1 MYNQCNLFSET
12 YMDVSQQ
19 QDGLSE
25 ISSDESGKKLN
36 DKYQTFLIKC
46 IVICVLKAPECSE

>member
-1 MYNQCNLFSET
+1 
-12 YMDVSQQ
+12 MDVSQQ

-36 DKYQTFLIKC
+36 DEYQTFLIKC
-46 IVICVLKAPECSE
+46 IEGQNNFQNYSE